1 MPDQNSPRVPALA
14 GLSGQSI
21 PPEPAPAANVTA
33 GSPSGRL
40 PHRSVDHVPI
50 VPLGLALQVL
60 EHAPVLLV
68 HVRAVGVLAIGL
80 FALEYDAEPDLVG
93 VLGAAEG
100 RVIKPARGRI
110 SLERSHLLHELLLV
124 AGLDQV
130 SRDRAKHH
138 VSPPPLR
145 S

>member
-1 MPDQNSPRVPALA
+1 MPDQNSPRVSALA
-14 GLSGQSI
+14 GLSGHSI

-33 GSPSGRL
+33 GSGFGRL
-40 PHRSVDHVPI
+40 PHRFVDYVPV

-100 RVIKPARGRI
+100 RVIQPARGRI
-110 SLERSHLLHELLLV
+110 SLERSHLVHQLPRVARLHQ
-124 AGLDQV
+124 G
-130 SRDRAKHH
+130 SRDSAKHPD
-138 VSPPPLR
+138 SP
-145 S
+145 

>member
-33 GSPSGRL
+33 GSAFGRL
-40 PHRSVDHVPI
+40 PHRFVDHVPI

-80 FALEYDAEPDLVG
+80 FALEYDPEPDLVG
-93 VLGAAEG
+93 VLGTAEC
-100 RVIKPARGRI
+100 RVIQPARGRI
-110 SLERSHLLHELLLV
+110 YHERSHILPDLPLADDLK
-124 AGLDQV
+124 QV
-130 SRDRAKHH
+130 S
-138 VSPPPLR
+138 
-145 S
+145 